1 MSDHTL
7 NNIMCLALIDGKFR
21 DNLLTD
27 AANVMGEF
35 DLDPEEQDIL
45 KAIKADS
52 VTEFAQSLY
61 TWMVERR
68 GSNGHRRAYEPKHLV
83 NRLFLEPVD

>member
-21 DNLLTD
+21 DSLLTD
-27 AANVMGEF
+27 PARVVGDFE
-35 DLDPEEQDIL
+35 LDAEERDIL

-52 VTEFAQSLY
+52 VTEYARKLH
-61 TWMVERR
+61 TWMKERR
-68 GSNGHRRAYEPKHLV
+68 GGNGYRRTYESGGLMQ
-83 NRLFLEPVD
+83 RLFVSSVD